1 MFFISVVF
9 VVRGVDNKNQ
19 AQIRGFLGKSLEDC
33 IQKMHKSKD
42 EMRIAGTPVIQ
53 HTIIDIEFKE

>member
-1 MFFISVVF
+1 MYFISVVF
-9 VVRGVDNKNQ
+9 VVRGQDNKNQ
-19 AQIRGFLGKSLEDC
+19 AQIRGFYGKSFEDC